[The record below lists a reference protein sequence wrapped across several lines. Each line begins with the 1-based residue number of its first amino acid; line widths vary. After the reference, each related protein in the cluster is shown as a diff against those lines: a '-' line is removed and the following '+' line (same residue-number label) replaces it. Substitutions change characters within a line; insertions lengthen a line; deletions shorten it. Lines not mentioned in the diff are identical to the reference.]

1 MRTLHAEWTKL
12 RTVPSTAWLLL
23 AIVVLTTGLAWAV
36 SGSLNFRECEP
47 PECYLDTTKLSL
59 MGVWLG
65 QVAVVILAVLM
76 VSNEYASRM
85 ITTTLVADPRRLRV
99 LASKLTLATVVTL
112 AAGALGVGGSLL
124 VARSLLPG
132 NGFTPAHG
140 YASLSLADDLTRRA
154 AAGSVLY
161 LGLIAVLA
169 AGVAVI
175 VRDTAGAVTTVLGL
189 LFGGPLIS
197 AFLTD
202 PHWQHRLQRY
212 APMQAGLAIQSTRDL
227 AKLAIGPWA
236 GLGLLSAYAGAA
248 VVIAALLF
256 RFRDA

>member
-12 RTVPSTAWLLL
+12 RTVRSTAWLLL
-23 AIVVLTTGLAWAV
+23 AVVVLITGLSWAV
-36 SGSLNFRECEP
+36 TGTLDIRHCEP
-47 PECYLDTTKLSL
+47 PECYEDTTKLSL

-85 ITTTLVADPRRLRV
+85 ISTTLVAQPRRLRV
-99 LASKLTLATVVTL
+99 LAGKLALVTVVTL
-112 AAGALGVGGSLL
+112 VAGALGVGGSLL
-124 VARSLLPG
+124 VARSMLPG
-132 NGFTPAHG
+132 NGFTPANG
-140 YASLSLADDLTRRA
+140 YASLSLADALTRRA
-154 AAGSVLY
+154 AGGSVLY
-161 LGLIAVLA
+161 LGLVALLA

-175 VRDTAGAVTTVLGL
+175 VRDTAGAITAVLGL
-189 LFGGPLIS
+189 LYGGPMIS

-202 PHWQHRLQRY
+202 PHWQHRVERY
-212 APMQAGLAIQSTRDL
+212 APMHAGLAIQSTRDL

-248 VVIAALLF
+248 VLIGALLF